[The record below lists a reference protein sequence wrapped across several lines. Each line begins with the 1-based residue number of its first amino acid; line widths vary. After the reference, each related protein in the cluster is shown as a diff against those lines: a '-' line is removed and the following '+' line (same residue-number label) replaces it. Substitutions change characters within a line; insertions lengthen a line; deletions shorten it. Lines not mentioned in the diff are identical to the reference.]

1 MGYMLSYRANG
12 HNRLYRQKQAV
23 ASTASRQLLVRTT
36 VPVKKLANTDSF
48 SDTNKVLHCL
58 NYA

>member
-1 MGYMLSYRANG
+1 MMSYRANG

-23 ASTASRQLLVRTT
+23 ASTASRQLMVRTT
-36 VPVKKLANTDSF
+36 VPVKKLASTDSLG
-48 SDTNKVLHCL
+48 DTNKVLHCR